1 MANNRGAKP
10 VVHTKKHMARLER
23 EQRQT
28 RIILFSFIGILVVS
42 VGLLVYGYLDL
53 NYFQLQKPVAKVGS
67 VEISTRDFQTR
78 VKIQR
83 NSLMATYQQYSQFG
97 QMLGMDVSSQLQQIQ
112 SELDDS
118 QTLGQNVLNAMIDEE
133 LVRQES
139 AKRGITVSDQ
149 EVEAAVQGAESYYP
163 NGSPTPTITP
173 TEVVMPTTSGDI
185 LKYVTATSEFTAT
198 PAMTATPELTATS
211 EGTLAPAG
219 TAVESTGTV
228 EATAT
233 PSPTATLE
241 PTATST
247 PTLVPTET
255 PSGTS
260 TPTPTA
266 TPYTLED
273 FQKNYS
279 DKIKAF
285 EKFGLSEAQYRLLF
299 KTDLLRQKLYAE
311 VTADVAHT
319 QEQVWARHILVADR
333 VTAEAVIQ
341 RLKNGEDFGALAVKL
356 STDTGSAAKGGDLGW
371 FGKGAMVAPF
381 EEAAFALKVGEISQ
395 PVQSTFGWHVIQV
408 IAHEQ
413 RPLDATAYKTA
424 TDKAFQDFLASLHDP
439 YGVATYDIWKQVVPT
454 VPSFESLATEAAL
467 TQKP

>member
-1 MANNRGAKP
+1 MANNRGVKP

-23 EQRQT
+23 EKRQT
-28 RIILFSFIGILVVS
+28 RLILFSFIGILVIS
-42 VGLLVYGYLDL
+42 IGLLVYGYLDI
-53 NYFQLQKPVAKVGS
+53 NYLQLQKPVAKVGS
-67 VEISTRDFQTR
+67 VEISTGDFQTR

-83 NSLMATYQQYSQFG
+83 NSLLATYQQYYQFG
-97 QMLGMDVSSQLQQIQ
+97 QMLGMDVTSQLQQIQ

-149 EVEAAVQGAESYYP
+149 EVEAAVQGAENYYP

-173 TEVVMPTTSGDI
+173 TEVVMPTDSADI

-198 PAMTATPELTATS
+198 PAMTATPELTATA
-211 EGTLAPAG
+211 EETLTPG
-219 TAVESTGTV
+219 PTVESTGTV
-228 EATAT
+228 EVTAT

-241 PTATST
+241 PTATAT

-285 EKFGLSEAQYRLLF
+285 AKFGLSEEQYRLLF
-299 KTDLLRQKLYAE
+299 KTDLLRQNLYAE
-311 VTADVAHT
+311 VTADVPHT
-319 QEQVWARHILVADR
+319 QEQVWARHILVADE
-333 VTAEAVIQ
+333 VTAEAVIE
-341 RLKNGEDFGALAVKL
+341 RLKNGEDFGEVAAKV
-356 STDTGSAAKGGDLGW
+356 STDTGTAAKGGDLGW
-371 FGKGAMVAPF
+371 FGRGAMVAPF
-381 EEAAFALKVGEISQ
+381 EEAAFALKVGEVSK
-395 PVQSTFGWHVIQV
+395 PVQTTFGWHVIQV
-408 IAHEQ
+408 IAHED
-413 RPLDATAYKTA
+413 RPLDATAYKSA
-424 TDKAFQDFLASLHDP
+424 TDKAFQDFLDSLHDP
-439 YGVATYDIWKQVVPT
+439 YGVQTYDLWKQVVPT
-454 VPSFESLATEAAL
+454 VPSFDSLATEAAQ
-467 TQKP
+467 TQNP